1 MQVIAMKSNE
11 YFPTL
16 VSSCY
21 MRGKTKDYVKNALAT
36 LGDYKRYGQISA
48 EEYAK
53 CKNEIAS
60 APHDDAIADIM
71 MRLRKRIYN

>member
-1 MQVIAMKSNE
+1 MPAIAMKSNE

-21 MRGKTKDYVKNALAT
+21 MRGKTKDYEKNALTT
-36 LGDYKRYGQISA
+36 LDDYKRYGQISA
-48 EEYAK
+48 EEHAK
-53 CKNEIAS
+53 CRKEILS

-71 MRLRKRIYN
+71 TNLRKKIYH

>member
-16 VSSCY
+16 ASSCY
-21 MRGKTKDYVKNALAT
+21 VRGKTKDYVKNALAT
-36 LGDYKRYGQISA
+36 LSDYKRYGQISV

-53 CKNEIAS
+53 CKSEITS

-71 MRLRKRIYN
+71 TRLRKKIYH